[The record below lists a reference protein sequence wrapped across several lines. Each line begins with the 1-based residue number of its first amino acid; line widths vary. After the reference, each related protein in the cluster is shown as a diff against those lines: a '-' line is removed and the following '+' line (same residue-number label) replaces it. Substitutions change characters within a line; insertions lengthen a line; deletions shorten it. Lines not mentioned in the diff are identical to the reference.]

1 MARVRFIFPLVV
13 SLLAGNERAHGQS
26 ESSNVHVL
34 PRIVVVTRTA
44 PRAKP
49 SRAQNAPRVIR
60 PAPTPV
66 AYPRTPI
73 AGSGIDIDKVPA
85 SVNTVDVNQIER
97 VSGGE
102 TETADLTIY
111 RIVQVAVTN
120 VCRHAIA
127 TSIIVTI
134 EPAEQFPGMRGGRRL
149 WCGCVTM
156 AADLGRITNLAS
168 A

>member
-1 MARVRFIFPLVV
+1 MRARVGFILPLVV

-73 AGSGIDIDKVPA
+73 AGSGIDIDKAPA
-85 SVNTVDVNQIER
+85 SVNTVDVNQTR
-97 VSGGE
+97 FRWGDRDGRFDDLPYRSSGC
-102 TETADLTIY
+102 DKCFPPRNRDIY
-111 RIVQVAVTN
+111 HRN
-120 VCRHAIA
+120 H
-127 TSIIVTI
+127 
-134 EPAEQFPGMRGGRRL
+134 
-149 WCGCVTM
+149 
-156 AADLGRITNLAS
+156 
-168 A
+168 